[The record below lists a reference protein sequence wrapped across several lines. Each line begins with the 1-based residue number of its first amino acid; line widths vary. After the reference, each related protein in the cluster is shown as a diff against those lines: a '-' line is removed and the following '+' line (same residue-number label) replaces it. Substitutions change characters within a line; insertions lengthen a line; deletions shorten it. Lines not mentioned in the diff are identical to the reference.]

1 MLYRVH
7 RAMSGNQTHNASG
20 ERHKRIEVILLEYIS
35 WNVLS
40 WYISIYKSVFISI
53 FDIFKSQIKL
63 QVTKIKR

>member
-7 RAMSGNQTHNASG
+7 LAMSGNQAHNASG
-20 ERHKRIEVILLEYIS
+20 ERHQRMELILLEYIS

-40 WYISIYKSVFISI
+40 WYISIYESVFISI
-53 FDIFKSQIKL
+53 FVIFKSQIKL